1 MANPAIPE
9 EEEPESQ
16 PSAAAFTKA
25 LGLTVAGWV
34 VGYLISAVSSLAWFQ
49 LMHISPESEASTAT
63 MVGTALYGIVFSI
76 VASLVGSSFYRRF
89 ALGIGA
95 AIAATIAAASIWS
108 WYETPSHAH
117 WTHAIAFFL
126 MAPAAQFAAIFR
138 RSDD

>member
-1 MANPAIPE
+1 MANPAGLND
-9 EEEPESQ
+9 SDGN
-16 PSAAAFTKA
+16 PSAASFTKNLA
-25 LGLTVAGWV
+25 LCVAGWV
-34 VGYLISAVSSLAWFQ
+34 VGYLISAASSLAWFQ
-49 LMHISPESEASTAT
+49 IMHISPASEASTAT

-76 VASLVGSSFYRRF
+76 IAALVGASFCRRF

-95 AIAATIAAASIWS
+95 AIAATIAAAAIWS
-108 WYETPSHAH
+108 WYQTPTHAH